1 MCHMAGSE
9 KQRLLP
15 AYLIVGEDALKQRTV
30 LERLRARV
38 AALGDLS
45 FNHERFDGENANG
58 ADIVSACNTLP
69 FASDVRLVEVSHADK
84 LRKASADALADYLA
98 APSETTVLALSA
110 SKLAKNTRLYKAAAA
125 IGKQAVIDCTPIK
138 ARDLDA
144 AVRSMANGKGI
155 VITPTAAHV
164 LVELVGEDTVRID
177 NELKKLAAAHQGS
190 DPVTEH
196 EVRSLV
202 AHTAE
207 VKPWDFTN
215 AFAARDLK
223 RCLEYLP
230 HLESNSPYS
239 LIGRCVTQIRELI
252 CAQSMD
258 ARGEG
263 SRIAEEL
270 GGPAWR
276 YKNHIRWAC
285 GFAPG
290 ELEKAISSAR
300 DCERAMKSGT
310 DPDWAFR
317 QWLIGVLSR

>member
-1 MCHMAGSE
+1 MADSA
-9 KQRLLP
+9 KKPLLP

-38 AALGDLS
+38 ASIGDIS
-45 FNHERFDGENANG
+45 FNHDRFDGESASG
-58 ADIVSACNTLP
+58 DDIVAACNTLP
-69 FASDVRLVEVSHADK
+69 FASEVRLVEVNNAEK

-98 APSETTVLALSA
+98 APSDTTVLAVSA
-110 SKLAKNTRLYKAAAA
+110 VKLAKNSRLYKAIAAV
-125 IGKQAVIDCTPIK
+125 GKQSIIDCTPRK
-138 ARDLDA
+138 AKDLDA
-144 AVRSMANGKGI
+144 FVRSMAVGHGYA
-155 VITPTAAHV
+155 ITPSAAHV
-164 LVELVGEDTVRID
+164 LVMLVGDDTVRLD
-177 NELKKLAAAHQGS
+177 SELRKLGLAHKGT
-190 DPVTEH
+190 DPITEH

-202 AHTAE
+202 ARTAE

-215 AFAARDLK
+215 AFSARDI
-223 RCLEYLP
+223 RACLDCIP
-230 HLESNSPYS
+230 HLENNSPYM

-252 CAQSMD
+252 CAKSLD

-276 YKNHIRWAC
+276 YKNHLRWAR

-290 ELEKAISSAR
+290 ELEHAIVTAR

-310 DPDWAFR
+310 DPSLAFE
-317 QWLIGVLSR
+317 QWLVATLAK